1 MTYLV
6 KDTFQYAGDLVF
18 NTLDDFVNYFWQG
31 QPSAV
36 LENAESYLTI
46 DQHSKLSIIYT
57 GIITHNW
64 DSETKTYTRVV
75 DFGSAIN
82 YMEYRMNIDNIRDSI
97 IDGSLVVDDNFRTIM
112 TLTMDLQKTT
122 EFIG

>member
-6 KDTFQYAGDLVF
+6 KDTFQYTGDLVF
-18 NTLDDFVNYFWQG
+18 NTLEDFVVYFWQG

-36 LENAESYLTI
+36 LANAESYLTI
-46 DQHSKLSIIYT
+46 DQHSTLSIIYT

-82 YMEYRMNIDNIRDSI
+82 YMEYRINIDNIRDSI

-112 TLTMDLQKTT
+112 TLTMDLEKTT
-122 EFIG
+122 EFIA